1 MSIIA
6 AIGIFLAVA
15 AVVIGLYL
23 AERSEV
29 SRYREYLASEWRTRA
44 ENEQTQNRQYYCYWV
59 AGMIERAATIDDAA
73 RIDAEARKELKL

>member
-6 AIGIFLAVA
+6 AIGILLAVA
-15 AVVIGLYL
+15 AVVIGLYF

-29 SRYREYLASEWRTRA
+29 SRYREYLASEWRARA

-73 RIDAEARKELKL
+73 QVDAMARKELGL